1 MSEEDIPDFEDMPT
15 EATPISDFDQNGLL
29 LKIAVKPDKAR
40 HLKQREIGLL
50 ADLAAPVPR
59 GRQPPVNAAA
69 RVIEIIRARAVE
81 AMPEEVGED
90 NNDVG
95 FFSRAEAKT

>member
-1 MSEEDIPDFEDMPT
+1 MVVLGVAIPFVVLSKTLFHQSP
-15 EATPISDFDQNGLL
+15 L
-29 LKIAVKPDKAR
+29 LKIAVKADKAR

-69 RVIEIIRARAVE
+69 RVIEIVRARAVE
-81 AMPEEVGED
+81 AMPEEVGKN
-90 NNDVG
+90 NNDGV
-95 FFSRAEAKT
+95 